1 MIRIQNCNNIEQGVI
16 TIEPKRLN
24 IKYGYNG
31 TGKTTISKAIAAKI
45 RKDEESIKLLIPFKY
60 REEMEI
66 VPEIDGIDGY
76 QSVVVF
82 NEEYVNQYV
91 FLEDELLKNS
101 FEVFV
106 KSAEYDKHI
115 RNIDLLIN
123 GIHSSLRNDE
133 IVDKLIVDLQ
143 DLIDCFG
150 KTKNSYSSVSV
161 IGKGL
166 GNGNRLKNIPSE
178 ISMYESFLKN
188 QENNVK
194 WLKWQIAGKNYLT
207 DDNICPYCAN
217 RITNVK
223 DTVLSIENYID
234 SKSLDSLNRIL
245 GVFEKLKKYFAD
257 DTNNKITEISKNISG
272 ITKEQRAYLDEVKRQ
287 AVTFL
292 AKLKDLY
299 DLGYNRLSGIEVL
312 KENFQQYKIDMSYLG
327 HFGSTLISET
337 IKRINLSI
345 DEVNETI
352 GKLQGEINQ
361 QKHLI
366 EKTILS
372 YQNEINGFLKS
383 AGYKYEVAI
392 ENQEGDYKLKLYH
405 EEWDKY
411 IQGNE
416 QHLSYGEKNAFALA
430 LFMYGA
436 LHENPDLII
445 LDDPISS
452 FDDNKKFA
460 IINMLFMGASSF
472 KDKTVLLFTHEFNLV
487 IDTIYNFKNRILPV
501 PKAWFLCTDNGIL
514 SEREIE
520 KTDIKS
526 FMEIA
531 KQKLLEPLD
540 IVNKVI
546 YLRRFLELNGEKDNS
561 WNLLSSLLHRREK
574 PTKRTESEDVEMT
587 IEEIKQT
594 EMIIGE
600 YIKGFSY
607 DEQLRRVNDSAE
619 MIKLYKNSQSN
630 YEKLQVFRVVFLD
643 AGIEDVV
650 KQYINKTYHIEN
662 DYIFQ
667 LDPSKYNTIPPYIM
681 KICDA
686 MIETV
691 VFTNK

>member
-1 MIRIQNCNNIEQGVI
+1 M
-16 TIEPKRLN
+16 
-24 IKYGYNG
+24 
-31 TGKTTISKAIAAKI
+31 
-45 RKDEESIKLLIPFKY
+45 
-60 REEMEI
+60 
-66 VPEIDGIDGY
+66 
-76 QSVVVF
+76 
-82 NEEYVNQYV
+82 
-91 FLEDELLKNS
+91 
-101 FEVFV
+101 
-106 KSAEYDKHI
+106 
-115 RNIDLLIN
+115 
-123 GIHSSLRNDE
+123 
-133 IVDKLIVDLQ
+133 
-143 DLIDCFG
+143 
-150 KTKNSYSSVSV
+150 
-161 IGKGL
+161 
-166 GNGNRLKNIPSE
+166 
-178 ISMYESFLKN
+178 
-188 QENNVK
+188 
-194 WLKWQIAGKNYLT
+194 
-207 DDNICPYCAN
+207 
-217 RITNVK
+217 
-223 DTVLSIENYID
+223 
-234 SKSLDSLNRIL
+234 
-245 GVFEKLKKYFAD
+245 
-257 DTNNKITEISKNISG
+257 
-272 ITKEQRAYLDEVKRQ
+272 
-287 AVTFL
+287 
-292 AKLKDLY
+292 
-299 DLGYNRLSGIEVL
+299 
-312 KENFQQYKIDMSYLG
+312 
-327 HFGSTLISET
+327 
-337 IKRINLSI
+337 
-345 DEVNETI
+345 
-352 GKLQGEINQ
+352 
-361 QKHLI
+361 
-366 EKTILS
+366 
-372 YQNEINGFLKS
+372 
-383 AGYKYEVAI
+383 
-392 ENQEGDYKLKLYH
+392 
-405 EEWDKY
+405 
-411 IQGNE
+411 
-416 QHLSYGEKNAFALA
+416 SYGEKNAFALA

-681 KICDA
+681 KICDD
-686 MIETV
+686 MIETA
-691 VFTNK
+691 VFTN